1 MKIVRL
7 AKVLETAKDIQ
18 ISSKIKKRAALKNIG
33 FVRTTYKDIE
43 HILLEELEYSKKK
56 KNIQTRTSINQF
68 HEKLN
73 GDIRFAKRD
82 SMTAST
88 NFHKLKSLKIAKR
101 KVSFIDINN
110 QFEFGVLSHMIIPCD
125 KGKNKSII
133 LEEIKDEETQNH
145 FENVTHKSGKT
156 GGVAGIEQSNL
167 F

>member
-18 ISSKIKKRAALKNIG
+18 TTSKIKKRGALKNIG

-56 KNIQTRTSINQF
+56 KNLKTRTSLNQF
-68 HEKLN
+68 HDKFK

-88 NFHKLKSLKIAKR
+88 NFHKLKSLKLAKR
-101 KVSFIDINN
+101 KVSFIDRNN
-110 QFEFGVLSHMIIPCD
+110 QFEFGILSHITMPCD

-133 LEEIKDEETQNH
+133 LEEIKDEDTKSP
-145 FENVTHKSGKT
+145 FENVTLKSGKT
-156 GGVAGIEQSNL
+156 GGVTGTEQSN
-167 F
+167 FF